1 MRGDAMAVGD
11 ICAVSCGARG
21 KSDTS
26 GGDDCRAAGRKREQ
40 RVVRGHRRAECDAAS
55 QPSRDGVGVDDGTR
69 IEHGVGCTYSSGQG
83 GADGMQGDGVAVR
96 DVCAVSCG
104 TRGKRDTSGG
114 DDGRA
119 ESGTCKPRVV
129 GGHRRTECDAANEP
143 SWDRVVVDDGTWIEH
158 GDGFIHTAGQGGALG
173 MRGDAVAVGDVCA
186 VSCGA
191 QGKRDTSGG
200 DDGREAGRKRE
211 QGVVGGHR
219 RTECDAASQPSRDGL
234 SIDDGTRIEHGD
246 GCTHGSGQGGALG
259 MRGDAVAVGDVCAV
273 SCGTRGKRDTSGG
286 DDGRGAGRKREQR
299 VVRGHR
305 RTECDAANEP
315 SRDRLS
321 VDDGTRIEHGDSC
334 IHTAGQGGAHGMRG
348 D

>member
-1 MRGDAMAVGD
+1 MRQTNRAGTGSSSMTVHGSSMGMVSCSARGNQGTHGMRGDAMAVGD

-40 RVVRGHRRAECDAAS
+40 RVVGGHRRAECDAAS

-119 ESGTCKPRVV
+119 ERGTCKPRVV

-143 SWDRVVVDDGTWIEH
+143 SWDRD
-158 GDGFIHTAGQGGALG
+158 
-173 MRGDAVAVGDVCA
+173 
-186 VSCGA
+186 
-191 QGKRDTSGG
+191 
-200 DDGREAGRKRE
+200 
-211 QGVVGGHR
+211 R
-219 RTECDAASQPSRDGL
+219 RR
-234 SIDDGTRIEHGD
+234 
-246 GCTHGSGQGGALG
+246 
-259 MRGDAVAVGDVCAV
+259 
-273 SCGTRGKRDTSGG
+273 
-286 DDGRGAGRKREQR
+286 
-299 VVRGHR
+299 
-305 RTECDAANEP
+305 
-315 SRDRLS
+315 
-321 VDDGTRIEHGDSC
+321 
-334 IHTAGQGGAHGMRG
+334 
-348 D
+348 